1 MEVRDLGLA
10 AAIVA
15 CGFPLQSVIGH
26 DTHAVFSFEPTHELE
41 GVIGKFHTRRLQVDA
56 AAYSEAMR
64 SLKGA
69 ALSARRRQ
77 AVGAGT

>member
-15 CGFPLQSVIGH
+15 CGFPLQSVVGH

-41 GVIGKFHTRRLQVDA
+41 EVIGKFHTRRLQVDA
-56 AAYSEAMR
+56 AAYSEAIR
-64 SLKGA
+64 SLKA
-69 ALSARRRQ
+69 AAMAARRQ
-77 AVGAGT
+77 AAGVGT